1 MVGLL
6 ESYTSFWLS
15 AYKEVLVFSLLIP
28 VLLWRS
34 LAFASHEEEEA
45 EE

>member
-1 MVGLL
+1 MLG
-6 ESYTSFWLS
+6 SFASFYSS

-34 LAFASHEEEEA
+34 VQATHSEEDIEE
-45 EE
+45 

>member
-1 MVGLL
+1 M
-6 ESYTSFWLS
+6 ESFSSFWLS
-15 AYKEVLVFSLLIP
+15 AYKEVLVFGLLIP

-34 LAFASHEEEEA
+34 LSLARVEEEET

>member
-1 MVGLL
+1 
-6 ESYTSFWLS
+6 
-15 AYKEVLVFSLLIP
+15 VLVFSLLIP

-34 LAFASHEEEEA
+34 LSFAGTEEEEA